1 MKVFVNEKFQGDF
14 CAFTSKMDIIV
25 SFNGDIKIVPLK
37 NAEIVCDNKKRH
49 SLDTTVKKS
58 VV

>member
-1 MKVFVNEKFQGDF
+1 MKVFVNKKFQGDF

-49 SLDTTVKKS
+49 ADTTVKKS